1 MRMDVRHMPTGAHLD
16 SFSGFDWGNGV
27 QVDELHALDCLAI
40 HTRNSVYEIVVND
53 PESGEVLVR
62 GGARLPSFT
71 PARVCGSTIG
81 GTVLKRGGI
90 YPGFRLEL
98 ELEGRRILT
107 SPVVS
112 IEIAPPSS
120 EH

>member
-1 MRMDVRHMPTGAHLD
+1 MKMDVGHMPTGAHLD
-16 SFSGFDWGNGV
+16 SFSGFDWANGV

-53 PESGEVLVR
+53 PESGDVLV
-62 GGARLPSFT
+62 
-71 PARVCGSTIG
+71 
-81 GTVLKRGGI
+81 RGGI

-112 IEIAPPSS
+112 IEVDHPSS
-120 EH
+120 EQ